1 MLCADAPWLI
11 RRGRLTDPTE
21 RTRMTTLPELSAADL
36 AALLSSRLC
45 HDIISP
51 VFGIQSGLELLDDMP
66 NDPESMDLVRKS
78 LKSAVAKLQFARVAF
93 GAAGSQTAMIDLN
106 DAKTVATGYM
116 DHEKAALVWEGEP
129 GYVAKNFAKIVL
141 NLVILASASIS
152 RGGEV
157 RVVIESMDP
166 PRATVRASG
175 DRVRMQPRLIAL
187 LNGEASSEAMDAQ
200 AIQPYYTLFLAKE
213 SGLGV
218 THELGEGTVLF
229 SVA

>member
-1 MLCADAPWLI
+1 
-11 RRGRLTDPTE
+11 
-21 RTRMTTLPELSAADL
+21 MTTLPELSAADL

-78 LKSAVAKLQFARVAF
+78 LKAAVAKLQFARIAF
-93 GAAGSQTAMIDLN
+93 GAAGSSTATIDLN
-106 DAKTVATGYM
+106 EAKIVATGYM
-116 DHEKAALVWEGEP
+116 EHEKASLVWEGEP
-129 GYVAKNFAKIVL
+129 GYVGKNFVKVIL
-141 NLVILASASIS
+141 NLVVLASASIS

-157 RVVIESMDP
+157 RVEIESLEP

-175 DRVRMQPRLIAL
+175 DRVRMQPRLLAL
-187 LNGEASSEAMDAQ
+187 LDGQGSAEAMDAQ
-200 AIQPYYTLFLAKE
+200 AIQPYTLFLARE

-218 THELGEGTVLF
+218 AHELGEGTVVF
-229 SVA
+229 RVA

>member
-1 MLCADAPWLI
+1 
-11 RRGRLTDPTE
+11 
-21 RTRMTTLPELSAADL
+21 MTTLPELSAADL

-78 LKSAVAKLQFARVAF
+78 LKAAVAKLQFARIAF
-93 GAAGSQTAMIDLN
+93 GAAGSQTATIDLN
-106 DAKTVATGYM
+106 EAKTVATGYM
-116 DHEKAALVWEGEP
+116 DHEKASLVWEGAP
-129 GYVAKNFAKIVL
+129 GYVGKNFVKVIL
-141 NLVILASASIS
+141 NLVVLASASIS

-157 RVVIESMDP
+157 RVEIESLEP

-187 LNGEASSEAMDAQ
+187 LEGQAATDAMDAQ
-200 AIQPYYTLFLAKE
+200 AIQPYYTLFLARE

-218 THELGEGTVLF
+218 SHELGEGTVVF
-229 SVA
+229 RVA

>member
-1 MLCADAPWLI
+1 
-11 RRGRLTDPTE
+11 
-21 RTRMTTLPELSAADL
+21 MTTLPELSAADL

-116 DHEKAALVWEGEP
+116 DHEKASLTWEGEP
-129 GYVAKNFAKIVL
+129 GYVAKNFAKIIL
-141 NLVILASASIS
+141 NLVVLASASIS

-157 RVVIESMDP
+157 RVEVESLDP

-187 LNGEASSEAMDAQ
+187 LQGEAPTEAIDAQ
-200 AIQPYYTLFLAKE
+200 AIQPYYTLFLAQE
-213 SGLGV
+213 SGLTV

-229 SVA
+229 RVA

>member
-1 MLCADAPWLI
+1 
-11 RRGRLTDPTE
+11 
-21 RTRMTTLPELSAADL
+21 MTTLPELSAADL

-78 LKSAVAKLQFARVAF
+78 LKAAVAKLQFARIAF
-93 GAAGSQTAMIDLN
+93 GAAGSQTATIDLN
-106 DAKTVATGYM
+106 EAKTVATGYM
-116 DHEKAALVWEGEP
+116 DHEKASLVWVGEP
-129 GYVAKNFAKIVL
+129 GYVGKNFVKIIL
-141 NLVILASASIS
+141 NLVVLASSSIS

-157 RVVIESMDP
+157 RVEIESLEP

-187 LNGEASSEAMDAQ
+187 LDGQAAADTMDAQ
-200 AIQPYYTLFLAKE
+200 AIQPYYTLFLARE

-218 THELGEGTVLF
+218 SHELSEGTVVF
-229 SVA
+229 RVA

>member
-1 MLCADAPWLI
+1 
-11 RRGRLTDPTE
+11 
-21 RTRMTTLPELSAADL
+21 MTTLPELSAADL

-78 LKSAVAKLQFARVAF
+78 LKAAVAKLQFARIAF
-93 GAAGSQTAMIDLN
+93 GAAGSSTAMIDLN
-106 DAKTVATGYM
+106 EAKIVATGYM

-129 GYVAKNFAKIVL
+129 GYVGKNFVKVIL
-141 NLVILASASIS
+141 NLVVLASASIS

-157 RVVIESMDP
+157 RVEIESLEP

-175 DRVRMQPRLIAL
+175 DRVRMQPRLLAL
-187 LNGEASSEAMDAQ
+187 LDGQGSAEAMDAQ
-200 AIQPYYTLFLAKE
+200 AIQPYYTLFLARE

-218 THELGEGTVLF
+218 AHELGEGTVVF
-229 SVA
+229 RVA